1 MQYLEKLQGVHFR
14 HILIQTWFPQVRGG
28 NGISWRVDFSR
39 PQHPIYQQ
47 PIFDDSIAAHNARYR
62 TRLQQFF
69 TLGTMPA
76 AKQLNHL
83 KESTREPNNS
93 DLDLDGDA
101 ISVPINPLLEAKL
114 AGTQRKDD
122 VDAFVQKT

>member
-1 MQYLEKLQGVHFR
+1 
-14 HILIQTWFPQVRGG
+14 
-28 NGISWRVDFSR
+28 
-39 PQHPIYQQ
+39 
-47 PIFDDSIAAHNARYR
+47 
-62 TRLQQFF
+62 
-69 TLGTMPA
+69 MPA

-122 VDAFVQKT
+122 VDAFVQKTQ